1 MCGLYCTAFIEY
13 MIAGITLF
21 DHTNLFSLND
31 YKKNDKIIYKYFK
44 TKYENVSL
52 DFCLNQNR

>member
-1 MCGLYCTAFIEY
+1 

-21 DHTNLFSLND
+21 DHINLFSLND

-44 TKYENVSL
+44 NKYGKPKCKPWFLSTSK
-52 DFCLNQNR
+52 